1 MSKIE
6 DTNVFSS
13 ANATIDPIAPKDCIF
28 GCGAKINYDSTLPGP
43 SYREVNTGLHHSFK
57 RCAESDRRSGSG
69 KAEVPGIKAEKDQRT
84 EGIDNLKGF

>member
-13 ANATIDPIAPKDCIF
+13 ANATIDPVAPKDCIF

-57 RCAESDRRSGSG
+57 RCAELIGDPDVARQRFQEL
-69 KAEVPGIKAEKDQRT
+69 KRKRIKEQ
-84 EGIDNLKGF
+84 KG

>member
-13 ANATIDPIAPKDCIF
+13 ANATIDPVAPKDCIF

-43 SYREVNTGLHHSFK
+43 SYSEVNTGLHHSFK
-57 RCAESDRRSGSG
+57 RCAELIGDPDVARQRFQEL
-69 KAEVPGIKAEKDQRT
+69 KRKRIKEQ
-84 EGIDNLKGF
+84 KG

>member
-13 ANATIDPIAPKDCIF
+13 ANATIDPVAPKDCIF

-43 SYREVNTGLHHSFK
+43 SKV
-57 RCAESDRRSGSG
+57 
-69 KAEVPGIKAEKDQRT
+69 
-84 EGIDNLKGF
+84 